1 MRRPIEGSTVRG
13 MKTTHTPTT
22 TPAAVP
28 EIWSIR
34 DIAGFYRRSIR
45 QASRIVNDAT
55 FPRPIRGDKHRWAA
69 SDVVAYAVSSD
80 HGAEGVL
87 KHDKANATVV
97 RIPRSS
103 KMRLAGAR
111 S

>member
-1 MRRPIEGSTVRG
+1 ME
-13 MKTTHTPTT
+13 TTHTPTA
-22 TPAAVP
+22 PVAIP

-34 DIAGFYRRSIR
+34 DIADFYRRSIR
-45 QASRIVNDAT
+45 QASRIVSDAT

-80 HGAEGVL
+80 HGVEGVL
-87 KHDKANATVV
+87 RHNKTKAKVV

-103 KMRLAGAR
+103 KLRPVGAL

>member
-1 MRRPIEGSTVRG
+1 MT
-13 MKTTHTPTT
+13 TTHTPTA
-22 TPAAVP
+22 PAAIP

-34 DIAGFYRRSIR
+34 DIASFYRRSIR
-45 QASRIVNDAT
+45 QASRIVSDAT

-80 HGAEGVL
+80 HGVEGVL
-87 KHDKANATVV
+87 KHNKTSAKVV

-103 KMRLAGAR
+103 KMRYAGAR

>member
-1 MRRPIEGSTVRG
+1 ME
-13 MKTTHTPTT
+13 TTHTPTA
-22 TPAAVP
+22 PAAIP

-45 QASRIVNDAT
+45 QANRIVKDAT
-55 FPRPIRGDKHRWAA
+55 FPRPIRGDKFRWAA

-80 HGAEGVL
+80 HGVEGVL
-87 KHDKANATVV
+87 KHNKANTKVV

-103 KMRLAGAR
+103 KMRYAGAR